1 MLKVPLTQVLQRKAA
16 PQRQGML
23 QDFFKVLT

>member
-23 QDFFKVLT
+23 QMTSSKS